1 MTRDQFTDFLRDPA
15 SIANYAS
22 DELQQLVADFPYCQP
37 LRVLQLKQLKQNNS
51 IQYSSRLK
59 ETAAYSP
66 DRVKLYQVMNSKNKT
81 TAPVV
86 ISAFPDLVENT
97 IEQDP
102 TLEKITTELPSE
114 AEQAPI
120 SEFIDKTPEP
130 EDVIQ
135 QTTSEEDKTSTVE
148 AEEVSAQEIIVNRLK
163 ELNLWEEKTEEKTE
177 EMQEAI
183 TEVITTTE
191 APVEST
197 ELVAEPYIAE
207 ESKEEESSKI
217 EAIEPEETVE
227 VITPSENAEQDDHYT
242 LVSGYL
248 ESITQSNEMISPATS
263 ETSQHQ
269 TKEDETPV
277 LSFTEWLKR
286 KDFPHEDRK
295 EESALIS
302 TTNIPAK
309 EENSTPVVAKLL
321 YLKEDIKESFEAE
334 PIPTPAPANKSE
346 ENTTENIQVGAAI
359 ITNEPAPIETV
370 RTLRTNEELGM
381 KEVIR
386 PIKKGRAA
394 ERKNKNK
401 SEEKSDNQKPIT
413 NPKHQSTIIDRFIQ
427 EEPRITPIKA
437 TIYNPVNMARKST
450 VQPDDVVTETLAM
463 IYAQQ
468 GNFEKAIAFYDK
480 LSLKFPE
487 KSVYFATLIQ
497 DLKNKQNQ

>member
-1 MTRDQFTDFLRDPA
+1 MTRDQFTNFLRDPA
-15 SIANYAS
+15 SIANFAG

-37 LRVLQLKQLKQNNS
+37 LRVLQLKQLKLNNS

-66 DRVKLYQVMNSKNKT
+66 DRVKLYQVMNSKNK
-81 TAPVV
+81 ASSPIG

-102 TLEKITTELPSE
+102 TLEQISTELPSE

-120 SEFIDKTPEP
+120 SEFIDKNPEP
-130 EDVIQ
+130 EEVIQ
-135 QTTSEEDKTSTVE
+135 QTTSEEDKTSAVE

-163 ELNLWEEKTEEKTE
+163 ELNLWEEKTDEQQEK
-177 EMQEAI
+177 QVAIPEAI
-183 TEVITTTE
+183 ATTE
-191 APVEST
+191 APIEST

-207 ESKEEESSKI
+207 ENKEEESSKI
-217 EAIEPEETVE
+217 EAIKPQETAA
-227 VITPSENAEQDDHYT
+227 VITPSENAEQDDHNT

-248 ESITQSNEMISPATS
+248 ESITQSNEMISPTAS

-295 EESALIS
+295 EESSLVS
-302 TTNIPAK
+302 STNIPAK

-321 YLKEDIKESFEAE
+321 YLKEEIKESFKAE
-334 PIPTPAPANKSE
+334 PVPAPANKTE
-346 ENTTENIQVGAAI
+346 EITTENIEVPAAT
-359 ITNEPAPIETV
+359 ITNEPAPIQTG
-370 RTLRTNEELGM
+370 RTLRTNEELGL

-401 SEEKSDNQKPIT
+401 SEDKAESSKPT
-413 NPKHQSTIIDRFIQ
+413 KNPEHQSQIIDRFIE

-468 GNFEKAIAFYDK
+468 GNFEKAISFYEK

-487 KSVYFATLIQ
+487 KSVYFASLIQ
-497 DLKNKQNQ
+497 ELKNKQNQ

>member
-1 MTRDQFTDFLRDPA
+1 MTRDQFTNFLRDPA
-15 SIANYAS
+15 SIANFAG

-37 LRVLQLKQLKQNNS
+37 LRVLQLKQLKLNNS

-81 TAPVV
+81 TSPVG

-97 IEQDP
+97 IEQDL
-102 TLEKITTELPSE
+102 TLEQITTELPSE
-114 AEQAPI
+114 AEPAPI
-120 SEFIDKTPEP
+120 SEFIDTTPEP
-130 EDVIQ
+130 QEVIQ
-135 QTTSEEDKTSTVE
+135 QTTSEEDKTRTE
-148 AEEVSAQEIIVNRLK
+148 EGEEVSAQEIIVNRLK
-163 ELNLWEEKTEEKTE
+163 ELNLWDEKSEEKAEEK
-177 EMQEAI
+177 QEAI
-183 TEVITTTE
+183 PEVITTE
-191 APVEST
+191 APIEST
-197 ELVAEPYIAE
+197 ELVAEPSIAE
-207 ESKEEESSKI
+207 EIKEEESSKI
-217 EAIEPEETVE
+217 EAIEPKGAV
-227 VITPSENAEQDDHYT
+227 VDDKPSENAEQDDHNT
-242 LVSGYL
+242 LVNGYL
-248 ESITQSNEMISPATS
+248 ESITQSNEMISPAAS
-263 ETSQHQ
+263 ESSQHQ

-295 EESALIS
+295 EESTLVTS
-302 TTNIPAK
+302 TNIPAK

-321 YLKEDIKESFEAE
+321 YLKQDIKESFEAE
-334 PIPTPAPANKSE
+334 PIPAPALASKTE
-346 ENTTENIQVGAAI
+346 EITTENVQVPAAA
-359 ITNEPAPIETV
+359 ITNEPAPIQTV
-370 RTLRTNEELGM
+370 RTLRTNEELGL

-401 SEEKSDNQKPIT
+401 SEDKAETSKPT
-413 NPKHQSTIIDRFIQ
+413 KNPEHQSQLIDRFIE

-468 GNFEKAIAFYDK
+468 GNFEKAISFYEK

-487 KSVYFATLIQ
+487 KSVYFASLIQ
-497 DLKNKQNQ
+497 ELKNKQNQ

>member
-37 LRVLQLKQLKQNNS
+37 LRVLQLKQLKLNNS

-66 DRVKLYQVMNSKNKT
+66 DRVKLYQVMNSKNKVT
-81 TAPVV
+81 TPLG

-97 IEQDP
+97 IDQHPAIEEGPKELESNTTISSIPEINP
-102 TLEKITTELPSE
+102 TLVETPETFQQKPEEVKSDVE
-114 AEQAPI
+114 EQA
-120 SEFIDKTPEP
+120 
-130 EDVIQ
+130 
-135 QTTSEEDKTSTVE
+135 
-148 AEEVSAQEIIVNRLK
+148 EVSAQEIIVNRLK
-163 ELNLWEEKTEEKTE
+163 ELNLWEEKKEGQEENYEEATETLEVENSSVETPASVVEPFVTEVNKNETTELKEVEDVEQPEGAKPLENTEE
-177 EMQEAI
+177 
-183 TEVITTTE
+183 
-191 APVEST
+191 
-197 ELVAEPYIAE
+197 
-207 ESKEEESSKI
+207 
-217 EAIEPEETVE
+217 
-227 VITPSENAEQDDHYT
+227 DDHNT

-263 ETSQHQ
+263 ESSVQS
-269 TKEDETPV
+269 TKQDEKPL

-286 KDFPHEDRK
+286 KDFPHEDQK
-295 EESALIS
+295 ENKPSSVNTPSEAIEDSA
-302 TTNIPAK
+302 
-309 EENSTPVVAKLL
+309 PVVAKLL
-321 YLKEDIKESFEAE
+321 YVKEEVKESLTSVPSPTTKSGYSSSENVEVPESNATNTS
-334 PIPTPAPANKSE
+334 IPTQ
-346 ENTTENIQVGAAI
+346 TG
-359 ITNEPAPIETV
+359 
-370 RTLRTNEELGM
+370 RTLRTNEELGL

-401 SEEKSDNQKPIT
+401 AEDQPDASKPIK
-413 NPKHQSTIIDRFIQ
+413 NPEHQSRIIDRFIE

-468 GNFEKAIAFYDK
+468 GNFEKAISFYEK

>member
-1 MTRDQFTDFLRDPA
+1 
-15 SIANYAS
+15 
-22 DELQQLVADFPYCQP
+22 
-37 LRVLQLKQLKQNNS
+37 
-51 IQYSSRLK
+51 
-59 ETAAYSP
+59 
-66 DRVKLYQVMNSKNKT
+66 MNSKNK
-81 TAPVV
+81 ASSPIG

-102 TLEKITTELPSE
+102 TLEQISTELPSE

-120 SEFIDKTPEP
+120 SEFIDKNPEP

-135 QTTSEEDKTSTVE
+135 QTTSEEDKTSTQE

-163 ELNLWEEKTEEKTE
+163 ELNLWEEKTDEQQEK
-177 EMQEAI
+177 QEAI
-183 TEVITTTE
+183 PEAISTTE
-191 APVEST
+191 APIEST

-217 EAIEPEETVE
+217 EAIKPEETAE
-227 VITPSENAEQDDHYT
+227 VITPAENAEQDDHNT

-248 ESITQSNEMISPATS
+248 ESITQSNEMISPAAS

-269 TKEDETPV
+269 TKEDKTPV

-295 EESALIS
+295 EESSLVS
-302 TTNIPAK
+302 STNIPAK

-321 YLKEDIKESFEAE
+321 YLKEEIKESFKAE
-334 PIPTPAPANKSE
+334 PVPSPANKTE
-346 ENTTENIQVGAAI
+346 EITTENIEVPAAT
-359 ITNEPAPIETV
+359 ITNELAPIQTG
-370 RTLRTNEELGM
+370 RTLRTNEELGL

-401 SEEKSDNQKPIT
+401 SEDKAESSKPT
-413 NPKHQSTIIDRFIQ
+413 KNPEHQSQIIDRFIE

-468 GNFEKAIAFYDK
+468 GNFEKAISFYEK

-487 KSVYFATLIQ
+487 KSVYFASLIQ
-497 DLKNKQNQ
+497 ELKNKQNQ

>member
-81 TAPVV
+81 TAPVG

-97 IEQDP
+97 IDQQPVIEEVLIQQP
-102 TLEKITTELPSE
+102 LETEHE
-114 AEQAPI
+114 TA
-120 SEFIDKTPEP
+120 SEFKDTTPEAQ
-130 EDVIQ
+130 DVLQ
-135 QTTSEEDKTSTVE
+135 ESTTTDVDEISIKEST
-148 AEEVSAQEIIVNRLK
+148 EVSAQEIIVNRLK
-163 ELNLWEEKTEEKTE
+163 ELNLWEEKTEEQGDEQASISEPNSSIETS
-177 EMQEAI
+177 
-183 TEVITTTE
+183 
-191 APVEST
+191 VELNNIVT
-197 ELVAEPYIAE
+197 NPYIAE
-207 ESKEEESSKI
+207 ESKEEESEEEEITII
-217 EAIEPEETVE
+217 EQTADVSPT
-227 VITPSENAEQDDHYT
+227 ENTEQEDHNT

-248 ESITQSNEMISPATS
+248 ESITQSNEIISPTKS
-263 ETSQHQ
+263 EKLEQK
-269 TKEDETPV
+269 TKEEETPV

-295 EESALIS
+295 EDPSPFASI
-302 TTNIPAK
+302 NVPAK

-321 YLKEDIKESFEAE
+321 YLKEEIKESFETE
-334 PIPTPAPANKSE
+334 TIPAPANKIE
-346 ENTTENIQVGAAI
+346 EIATENIQVPAAT
-359 ITNEPAPIETV
+359 ITDEPAPIQTG
-370 RTLRTNEELGM
+370 RTLRTNEELGL

-394 ERKNKNK
+394 ERKNKTK
-401 SEEKSDNQKPIT
+401 SEDKSEGSKPSK
-413 NPKHQSTIIDRFIQ
+413 NPEHQSRIIDRFI
-427 EEPRITPIKA
+427 EDEPRITPIKA

-468 GNFEKAIAFYDK
+468 GNFEKAIAFYEK

-497 DLKNKQNQ
+497 ELKNKQNQ

>member
-15 SIANYAS
+15 SIANFAG

-37 LRVLQLKQLKQNNS
+37 LRVLQLKQLKLNNS

-81 TAPVV
+81 TSPVG

-97 IEQDP
+97 IEPETIIEDVNA
-102 TLEKITTELPSE
+102 ELPSLIPEEPIDELPASIPAPAEVDTPKSSSDE
-114 AEQAPI
+114 AEK
-120 SEFIDKTPEP
+120 ET
-130 EDVIQ
+130 
-135 QTTSEEDKTSTVE
+135 EEVT
-148 AEEVSAQEIIVNRLK
+148 EVSAQEIIVNRLK
-163 ELNLWEEKTEEKTE
+163 ELNLWDEKSEEKAEEK
-177 EMQEAI
+177 QETI
-183 TEVITTTE
+183 SEVISTTE
-191 APVEST
+191 APTELS
-197 ELVAEPYIAE
+197 ELVAETNIAE
-207 ESKEEESSKI
+207 EIKEEESAKI
-217 EAIEPEETVE
+217 EALEPKATVE
-227 VITPSENAEQDDHYT
+227 DVTPSENAEQDDHNT

-248 ESITQSNEMISPATS
+248 ESITQSNEMISPAAS
-263 ETSQHQ
+263 EKSQHQ

-295 EESALIS
+295 EQSSIVSS
-302 TTNIPAK
+302 TNVPAK
-309 EENSTPVVAKLL
+309 EENSTHIVAKLL
-321 YLKEDIKESFEAE
+321 YVKEDIKESIEQPSE
-334 PIPTPAPANKSE
+334 PKFE
-346 ENTTENIQVGAAI
+346 ENQIKNTEEPVSTIA
-359 ITNEPAPIETV
+359 EPAPLQPG
-370 RTLRTNEELGM
+370 RTLRTNEELGL

-401 SEEKSDNQKPIT
+401 AEEKSEVSKPT
-413 NPKHQSTIIDRFIQ
+413 KDPAHQAQIIDRFIE

-468 GNFEKAIAFYDK
+468 GNFEKAISFYEK

-487 KSVYFATLIQ
+487 KSVYFVTLIQ

>member
-1 MTRDQFTDFLRDPA
+1 
-15 SIANYAS
+15 
-22 DELQQLVADFPYCQP
+22 
-37 LRVLQLKQLKQNNS
+37 
-51 IQYSSRLK
+51 
-59 ETAAYSP
+59 
-66 DRVKLYQVMNSKNKT
+66 MNSKNK
-81 TAPVV
+81 ASSPIG

-97 IEQDP
+97 IEQDT
-102 TLEKITTELPSE
+102 TLEQITTELPSE

-120 SEFIDKTPEP
+120 FEFIDKTPEP

-135 QTTSEEDKTSTVE
+135 QTTSEEDKTSAQE

-163 ELNLWEEKTEEKTE
+163 ELNLWEEKTDEQQEKQAAIPETIATA
-177 EMQEAI
+177 EATI
-183 TEVITTTE
+183 
-191 APVEST
+191 EST

-207 ESKEEESSKI
+207 ENKEEESSKI
-217 EAIEPEETVE
+217 EAIKPEETAA
-227 VITPSENAEQDDHYT
+227 VITPSENAEQDDHNT

-248 ESITQSNEMISPATS
+248 ESITQSNEMISPAAS

-295 EESALIS
+295 EESALVS
-302 TTNIPAK
+302 TTNIPTK
-309 EENSTPVVAKLL
+309 EENTTPVVAKLL
-321 YLKEDIKESFEAE
+321 YLKEEIKESFEAE
-334 PIPTPAPANKSE
+334 PVPEPANKTE
-346 ENTTENIQVGAAI
+346 EITTENIEVPAAT
-359 ITNEPAPIETV
+359 ITNEPAPIQTG
-370 RTLRTNEELGM
+370 RTLRTNEELGL

-401 SEEKSDNQKPIT
+401 SEDKAESSKPT
-413 NPKHQSTIIDRFIQ
+413 KNPEHQSQIIDRFIE
-427 EEPRITPIKA
+427 EEPRITPIRA

-468 GNFEKAIAFYDK
+468 GNFEKAISFYEK

-497 DLKNKQNQ
+497 ELKNKQNQ

>member
-1 MTRDQFTDFLRDPA
+1 MTRDQFTNFLRDPA
-15 SIANYAS
+15 SIANFAG

-37 LRVLQLKQLKQNNS
+37 LRVLQLKQLKLNNS

-81 TAPVV
+81 SSPVG

-102 TLEKITTELPSE
+102 TFEQITTELPSE

-120 SEFIDKTPEP
+120 SEFIDKNPEP
-130 EDVIQ
+130 ENVIQ
-135 QTTSEEDKTSTVE
+135 QTTSEEDKTSAVE

-177 EMQEAI
+177 EIQVAIPEAI
-183 TEVITTTE
+183 ATTE
-191 APVEST
+191 APIEST
-197 ELVAEPYIAE
+197 ELVAEE
-207 ESKEEESSKI
+207 NKEEESSKI
-217 EAIEPEETVE
+217 EAIKPEETAE
-227 VITPSENAEQDDHYT
+227 VITPAENAEQDDHNT
-242 LVSGYL
+242 LVTGYL
-248 ESITQSNEMISPATS
+248 ESITQSNEMISPAAS

-269 TKEDETPV
+269 TNEDEKPV

-295 EESALIS
+295 EESALVS

-321 YLKEDIKESFEAE
+321 YLKEEIKESFEAE
-334 PIPTPAPANKSE
+334 PVPAPANKTE
-346 ENTTENIQVGAAI
+346 EITTENIEVLAAT
-359 ITNEPAPIETV
+359 ITNEPAPIQTG
-370 RTLRTNEELGM
+370 RTLRTNEELGL

-401 SEEKSDNQKPIT
+401 SEDKAESSKPIK
-413 NPKHQSTIIDRFIQ
+413 NPEHQSQIIDRFIE

-468 GNFEKAIAFYDK
+468 GNFEKAISFYEK

-487 KSVYFATLIQ
+487 KSVYFASLIQ
-497 DLKNKQNQ
+497 ELKNKQNQ